1 MEKQTHDQIYLML
14 GRIEGGVAGIN
25 KRLDMLN
32 GKVDKHDDRLDDVEK
47 KASFEKG
54 RTMKDHSITAG
65 ISGIVAGVLTF
76 VYTYLK

>member
-14 GRIEGGVAGIN
+14 GRIEGGISGIN
-25 KRLDMLN
+25 KRLDTLN
-32 GKVDKHDDRLDDVEK
+32 GKVDKHDDRLDDVERT
-47 KASFEKG
+47 ASFEKG

-76 VYTYLK
+76 IYTQFK